1 MTDRDTQK
9 LTLEKYIHCM
19 SGLIGKAIRE
29 RRPFSEIAA
38 LQMADIVNR
47 IAHHSEARE
56 AKAKSESAPLFGID
70 IAQTQDI
77 RMHQAAR

>member
-38 LQMADIVNR
+38 LQMDSNTAVLQL
-47 IAHHSEARE
+47 
-56 AKAKSESAPLFGID
+56 ESIEY
-70 IAQTQDI
+70 QMQKEK
-77 RMHQAAR
+77 R

>member
-38 LQMADIVNR
+38 LQMDSNTAVLQLESI
-47 IAHHSEARE
+47 EYQMQRE
-56 AKAKSESAPLFGID
+56 K
-70 IAQTQDI
+70 
-77 RMHQAAR
+77 R